1 LIDDP
6 NSAEFERISNRYK
19 AAVAKSKP
27 PSKKGATI
35 ETQIASQNRGSSLLF
50 ETKGIDYLSVVGR
63 TSKEDRMKLR
73 PLPRS
78 ADTGARLGLLAGSF
92 YDCCM
97 IRSAV
102 RNDAAMAVPLILQAI
117 GHIAFV
123 LSGTAEAQE
132 TESILKDFFRQEG
145 NRMSYQNTLVM
156 EEDGEVV
163 GVAIFY
169 DGAKAR
175 GLDEPLERAAAKKS
189 GHSDYCIP
197 TEPEAS
203 EFYMDTL
210 SVSSGCQGKG
220 YGSLLIEAGY
230 DRARKLGHLRMAL
243 LVEVDSARAK
253 RLYERVGFR
262 ADYTKWIVGQEYF
275 HMVRTL

>member
-1 LIDDP
+1 LL
-6 NSAEFERISNRYK
+6 ALLERSRSFGLAFK
-19 AAVAKSKP
+19 DLSLHQKP
-27 PSKKGATI
+27 
-35 ETQIASQNRGSSLLF
+35 F
-50 ETKGIDYLSVVGR
+50 
-63 TSKEDRMKLR
+63 
-73 PLPRS
+73 
-78 ADTGARLGLLAGSF
+78 RLGLLAGSF

-117 GHIAFV
+117 GQIAFV

-132 TESILKDFFRQEG
+132 TESTLKDFFGQEG

-156 EEDGEVV
+156 EEEGEVV

-175 GLDEPLERAAAKKS
+175 ELDEPLEWAAAKKS
-189 GHSDYCIP
+189 GHSDYWIP

-210 SVSSGCQGKG
+210 SVSPGCQGKG
-220 YGSLLIEAGY
+220 YGSLLIEAGC

>member
-1 LIDDP
+1 MLTLL
-6 NSAEFERISNRYK
+6 ERSRSFGLAFK
-19 AAVAKSKP
+19 DLSLHQKP
-27 PSKKGATI
+27 
-35 ETQIASQNRGSSLLF
+35 F
-50 ETKGIDYLSVVGR
+50 
-63 TSKEDRMKLR
+63 
-73 PLPRS
+73 
-78 ADTGARLGLLAGSF
+78 RLGLLAGSF

-132 TESILKDFFRQEG
+132 TESILKDFFGQEG

-175 GLDEPLERAAAKKS
+175 ELDEPLERAAAKKS

-203 EFYMDTL
+203 EFYMDTV
-210 SVSSGCQGKG
+210 SVSSVCQGKG
-220 YGSLLIEAGY
+220 YGSLLIEAGC